1 MSSTPLVLVSSLRRS
16 AVPQCAD
23 TEHVFPKWLLER
35 ADYQQTVSGISVE
48 RKIAWIAK
56 KRVEERSRFDI
67 QTIRDWM
74 EQHHVAPNLTRD
86 FKHLAATVATARE
99 VPANSDVYAENEQIQ
114 SMFILLSGGL
124 RVTDSTGRCALLKPG
139 HYFGCDVTEESDQPV
154 VAGEKVTAT
163 SSSTLLEVT
172 ESDYKQFV
180 LRYKM
185 RNQSELISLL
195 HKVSILTHCTRT
207 KVRHMASFMSQ
218 RTCSKGDI
226 ILRKREPVR
235 AVYFIVRGCV
245 AVTFESHETIHKRI
259 PNATGAWVS
268 TQREHV
274 TVLPLYRLEA
284 PAFFGCEALMH
295 SHAKFVSQI
304 TVAVDT
310 EDTLILALPHKHWAC
325 LLNDRELIHSLKQ
338 HFENQEPLS
347 VLVRASSRSQQL
359 NSAKEKSKKEL
370 VASIPR
376 LKRRIDRLTH
386 ETLLAQLSC
395 RGPTTSST
403 VNRVTPDTFVTR
415 NTRNTRSTNC
425 TPRIQSSCAVDAP
438 TTTVTLPRPESAPVF
453 GRRTPRWESM

>member
-35 ADYQQTVSGISVE
+35 EDYQQTVSGISVE

-74 EQHHVAPNLTRD
+74 EKHHVAPNLTRD
-86 FKHLAATVATARE
+86 FKHLAATVASARE
-99 VPANSDVYAENEQIQ
+99 VPASSDVYVENEQIQ
-114 SMFILLSGGL
+114 SMFVLLSGGL
-124 RVTDSTGRCALLKPG
+124 RVTDSRGRCALLKPG

-154 VAGEKVTAT
+154 VAGERVTAT
-163 SSSTLLEVT
+163 TSSILLEVT

-195 HKVSILTHCTRT
+195 HNVSILAHCTRT

-235 AVYFIVRGCV
+235 AVYFIVRGCA
-245 AVTFESHETIHKRI
+245 AVTFESHETVHKRI
-259 PNATGAWVS
+259 PNGTGAWVS

-274 TVLPLYRLEA
+274 TALPLYRSEG
-284 PAFFGCEALMH
+284 PAFFGCEALLH
-295 SHAKFVSQI
+295 PHAKYVSQI
-304 TVAVDT
+304 TVTVDA
-310 EDTLILALPHKHWAC
+310 EDTLILALPHRHWSC
-325 LLNDRELIHSLKQ
+325 LLNDRELIQSLKQ
-338 HFENQEPLS
+338 HFEDQEPLS
-347 VLVRASSRSQQL
+347 VLVRQSSRMQQL
-359 NSAKEKSKKEL
+359 HIAKERSKKEL

-376 LKRRIDRLTH
+376 LRRRMDRLTH
-386 ETLLAQLSC
+386 ETLLAQLSS
-395 RGPTTSST
+395 RGPTTPSS
-403 VNRVTPDTFVTR
+403 VTPVTPV
-415 NTRNTRSTNC
+415 TPFTLVTRSTNC
-425 TPRIQSSCAVDAP
+425 TPRVQSSCAIDAP
-438 TTTVTLPRPESAPVF
+438 TTVTLPRPESAPAF
-453 GRRTPRWESM
+453 GRRTPRWECM